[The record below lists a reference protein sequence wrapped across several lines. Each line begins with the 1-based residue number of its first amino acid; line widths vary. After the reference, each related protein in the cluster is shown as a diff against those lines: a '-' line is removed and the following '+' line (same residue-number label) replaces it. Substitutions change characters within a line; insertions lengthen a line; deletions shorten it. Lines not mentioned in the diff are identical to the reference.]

1 MILQKSFKKSLTV
14 RMGIP
19 RKGCN
24 SNKSLSPVMM
34 QDAFAATANSR
45 NLLSLGSRQTFTLSD
60 TSMNKAFCVKSSMMA
75 NLVSREIYLS
85 NLFLT
90 KTSQNSLYVSMFDT
104 NFFVAFALL
113 YARVGFDCN
122 KRKALTRVF
131 VSRTKKLF
139 LIQQLFKNFFSKSIF
154 CSFSSGFIQKFLKLS
169 FFISLSYNF
178 YLLFKKFFEFVFN
191 LRGRFR
197 PLFCGSIIHFNYNLF
212 QKDQF
217 YLFSNLI

>member
-1 MILQKSFKKSLTV
+1 MMDQKSFKKSLAV
-14 RMGIP
+14 KIGIP

-45 NLLSLGSRQTFTLSD
+45 NLLSFGSRQAFTLSD
-60 TSMNKAFCVKSSMMA
+60 TSMNIAFCVRSSKMA
-75 NLVSREIYLS
+75 YLVSREIYLS

-90 KTSQNSLYVSMFDT
+90 KTSQNSLYVSMLDT
-104 NFFVAFALL
+104 NFPVAMALL

-139 LIQQLFKNFFSKSIF
+139 LIQQLFKNIFSKSIF
-154 CSFSSGFIQKFLKLS
+154 CSFSPGIIQKFLKLS
-169 FFISLSYNF
+169 FFISFSYNF

-191 LRGRFR
+191 LRGRFT
-197 PLFCGSIIHFNYNLF
+197 PFFCCSIIHFNYNSF
-212 QKDQF
+212 HK
-217 YLFSNLI
+217 